1 MDFFPSKRGFFWF
14 VHYCVSDILLTLQLD
29 IIANKIKVHAYLI
42 LCRMLCA
49 SHSFAWM
56 GTESDGKRFT
66 NIQNPSNQSI
76 TCSSNFS
83 KGENGITFCD
93 PALHEL

>member
-1 MDFFPSKRGFFWF
+1 MWFQFF
-14 VHYCVSDILLTLQLD
+14 LT
-29 IIANKIKVHAYLI
+29 
-42 LCRMLCA
+42 
-49 SHSFAWM
+49 WM

-83 KGENGITFCD
+83 KGKIESHFVILLYMSFEVGVQILMRVHALDARWLGGKGGI
-93 PALHEL
+93 